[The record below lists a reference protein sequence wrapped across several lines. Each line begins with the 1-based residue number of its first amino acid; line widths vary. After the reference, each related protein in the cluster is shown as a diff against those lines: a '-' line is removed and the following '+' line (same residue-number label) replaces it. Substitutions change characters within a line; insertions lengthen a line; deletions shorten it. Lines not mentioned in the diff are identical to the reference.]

1 LHQFAAGN
9 AVSVQRVLPRFYREE
24 EKMSV
29 SIDIDHVV
37 KRYGDNTVVK
47 GLSLHVKPGEFFTLL
62 GPSGCGKTT
71 LLRMIIGFNS
81 IEEGEIRLNGKRIN
95 DVPVEKRNMG
105 MVFQNYAIFPHMTVR
120 DNVAFGLQMRG
131 AGKAD
136 IEKRVD
142 DILKIVKID
151 HLKDRMPAALS
162 GGQQQRVALA
172 RAIVIQPEVLLMDE
186 PLSNLDAKLRVEMR
200 NAIKKIQRHIHI
212 TTVYVTHDQEE
223 ALAVSDRIAIMNN
236 GVIQQIDTPQNI
248 YKRPFN
254 TFVAGFIG
262 LSNFLDAQLQKDGNA
277 ATLHFKD
284 GYNVPMDNLDE
295 SAKDGEKV
303 IVSVRP
309 EEFSIM
315 PAGETGIPAVVESSV
330 FLGIA
335 THYFMKAADGNNL
348 EVIQYQG
355 EGSHIPDG
363 TAVSLQLKSSRINV
377 FHNDSAETMIE
388 GGHDGTN

>member
-1 LHQFAAGN
+1 
-9 AVSVQRVLPRFYREE
+9 
-24 EKMSV
+24 
-29 SIDIDHVV
+29 
-37 KRYGDNTVVK
+37 
-47 GLSLHVKPGEFFTLL
+47 
-62 GPSGCGKTT
+62 
-71 LLRMIIGFNS
+71 
-81 IEEGEIRLNGKRIN
+81 
-95 DVPVEKRNMG
+95 
-105 MVFQNYAIFPHMTVR
+105 
-120 DNVAFGLQMRG
+120 
-131 AGKAD
+131 
-136 IEKRVD
+136 
-142 DILKIVKID
+142 
-151 HLKDRMPAALS
+151 
-162 GGQQQRVALA
+162 
-172 RAIVIQPEVLLMDE
+172 MDE

-284 GYNVPMDNLDE
+284 GYSVPMDNLDE

-315 PAGETGIPAVVESSV
+315 PAGEMGIPAVVESSV

-355 EGSHIPDG
+355 EGSHLPDG

-377 FHNDSAETMIE
+377 FHSDSAETMIE